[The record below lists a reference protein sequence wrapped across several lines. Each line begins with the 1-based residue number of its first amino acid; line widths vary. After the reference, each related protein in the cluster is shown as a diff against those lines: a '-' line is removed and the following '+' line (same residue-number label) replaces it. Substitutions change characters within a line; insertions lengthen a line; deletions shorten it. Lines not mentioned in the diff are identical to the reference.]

1 MGVSHSVLRT
11 SFIMKLLLASLLV
24 TSVFGQDCPEVVPA
38 DCNYE
43 TELMCDM
50 GYDYSNPM
58 GCWLGSYCTPMK
70 MPDSNGDNTCYAM
83 CPMYCM
89 ENQISCHNGY
99 SSEGCD
105 NGNYCMDSMTADKN
119 GDMTCP
125 TICPVMCSADQIS
138 CHNGYSS
145 EGCDSGNYCMD
156 SMTADNNGDMT
167 CPTMCPAM
175 CSADQISCHN
185 GYSPEGCD
193 YGNYCM
199 DASYDNG
206 DQGTC
211 SHFCPA
217 VCDWETETTQDMGI
231 DANGCWL
238 GSFCV
243 PMDYTSS
250 IYTRSGKTGKGN
262 GKGKG
267 KRGKGKK
274 TNKKGK

>member
-70 MPDSNGDNTCYAM
+70 MPDNNGDNTCYAM

-105 NGNYCMDSMTADKN
+105 NGNYCMDSMAADKN

-125 TICPVMCSADQIS
+125 TICPVMCSADQ
-138 CHNGYSS
+138 
-145 EGCDSGNYCMD
+145 M
-156 SMTADNNGDMT
+156 
-167 CPTMCPAM
+167 
-175 CSADQISCHN
+175 SCHN

-217 VCDWETETTQDMGI
+217 VCNWETETTQDMGY

-243 PMDYTSS
+243 PM
-250 IYTRSGKTGKGN
+250 N
-262 GKGKG
+262 
-267 KRGKGKK
+267 
-274 TNKKGK
+274 